1 MVRIAL
7 VIFVLAWIFGPR
19 ELRSAVPILLVF
31 LFLQRYFVRGVV
43 AGAIKG

>member
-1 MVRIAL
+1 MTHWNL
-7 VIFVLAWIFGPR
+7 VFG
-19 ELRSAVPILLVF
+19 STFIVSVPILLVF